1 MAIEFMRFKSVS
13 SRSARLADYVLRNG
27 EYETK
32 EADFLVGG
40 SAGLPTWATSPHDF
54 FKEAEKQEHGEI
66 GKHVIIAL
74 PKEFNLNENKEL
86 SEELLRELFPSHTY
100 VWGIHENIGTLS
112 NEKNPH
118 LHILVCDRKIE
129 PERAEPPRETYFK
142 KSRTLKTGEISGGY
156 RKDNFLSG
164 SQRQKGLLL
173 KKKALE
179 KIMNQH
185 IQKHNEKTGENVRKI
200 SFEER
205 HGKGE
210 RHLGKNAIAVGIKE
224 RTNVVQSELDRRIKN
239 EIVIQ
244 QKNVENAEKIAIKKC
259 TNLIFEEKVILTA
272 KKAVNFVRYF
282 GDKSRQKK
290 AAEESEMNLRRSK
303 LTDRQKYQ
311 IFTENREHN
320 QKIAENRVLK
330 KEQNF
335 NDGLRAEAGRRKIKN
350 PVEYTSSNKIIREIK
365 EKRQKEEIRRKI
377 AEKIYMERLE
387 ESHRQEREAEEA
399 WEAEMERREQYRR
412 ELNEQIERE
421 RMEQLQAE
429 AKKEPEYPKFERQL
443 ERIAPHQPTEHTT
456 NRKPEKKKNRG
467 FER

>member
-40 SAGLPTWATSPHDF
+40 SAGLPTWATSAHDF
-54 FKEAEKQEHGEI
+54 FKEAEKQEKGEI

-74 PKEFNLNENKEL
+74 PKEFDLNENKDL

-156 RKDNFLSG
+156 RKDDFLSG
-164 SQRQKGLLL
+164 SHRQQGLLL
-173 KKKALE
+173 KKKSLE
-179 KIMNQH
+179 KVMNRH

-224 RTNVVQSELDRRIKN
+224 RSKVVQNELDRRIKN
-239 EIVIQ
+239 EVEKQ

-259 TNLIFEEKVILTA
+259 TDLIFEDKVELTL

-282 GDKSRQKK
+282 GEKSKQKK
-290 AAEESEMNLRRSK
+290 AAEKAEMDIRRRK

-311 IFTENREHN
+311 IFTENRQKNE
-320 QKIAENRVLK
+320 KIAENRILG
-330 KEQNF
+330 KEKNF
-335 NDGLRAEAGRRKIKN
+335 NIGLHTEAERRRIKN
-350 PVEYTSSNKIIREIK
+350 PIEYESTNDFIQGIHQKQRTE
-365 EKRQKEEIRRKI
+365 ENRRLLERQKREE
-377 AEKIYMERLE
+377 ERQK
-387 ESHRQEREAEEA
+387 QEEAEH
-399 WEAEMERREQYRR
+399 RRR
-412 ELNEQIERE
+412 ELEEKQVEW
-421 RMEQLQAE
+421 
-429 AKKEPEYPKFERQL
+429 
-443 ERIAPHQPTEHTT
+443 IAPRQPTDRTAERTPT
-456 NRKPEKKKNRG
+456 KKKNRD

>member
-27 EYETK
+27 EYKTK
-32 EADFLVGG
+32 ETDFLVGG
-40 SAGLPTWATSPHDF
+40 SAGLPSWSTSAHDF
-54 FKEAEKQEHGEI
+54 FKEAEKQEKGEI

-74 PKEFNLNENKEL
+74 PKEFNLDENKDL

-156 RKDNFLSG
+156 RKDDFLSG
-164 SQRQKGLLL
+164 SHRQKGLLL

-185 IQKHNEKTGENVRKI
+185 IQKHNEKIGENVRKI

-224 RTNVVQSELDRRIKN
+224 RSNVVQNELDRRIKN
-239 EIVIQ
+239 EVEKQ
-244 QKNVENAEKIAIKKC
+244 QNAVENADKIAIMKN
-259 TNLIFEEKVILTA
+259 TNLYFEDKLILSA

-282 GDKSRQKK
+282 GDNEKQKK
-290 AAEESEMNLRRSK
+290 AAEIAELNLRRQK
-303 LTDRQKYQ
+303 LENRLTPWEKQKFFVERRQKN
-311 IFTENREHN
+311 E
-320 QKIAENRVLK
+320 KIAENRILE
-330 KEQNF
+330 KEENF
-335 NDGLRAEAGRRKIKN
+335 NAGLRAEAERRQIKN
-350 PVEYTSSNKIIREIK
+350 PVEYESMNDFICGIHQKRRTEENRRLLERKKQE
-365 EKRQKEEIRRKI
+365 EERQK
-377 AEKIYMERLE
+377 
-387 ESHRQEREAEEA
+387 QEEAERR
-399 WEAEMERREQYRR
+399 RREFTEKQV
-412 ELNEQIERE
+412 
-421 RMEQLQAE
+421 
-429 AKKEPEYPKFERQL
+429 
-443 ERIAPHQPTEHTT
+443 ERIAPQQPTDRTAE
-456 NRKPEKKKNRG
+456 RRSAKKKNRD